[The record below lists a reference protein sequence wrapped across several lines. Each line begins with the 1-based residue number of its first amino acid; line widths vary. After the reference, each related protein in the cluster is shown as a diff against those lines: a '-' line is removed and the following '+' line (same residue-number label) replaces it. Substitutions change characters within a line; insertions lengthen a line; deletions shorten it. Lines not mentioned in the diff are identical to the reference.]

1 MRYFIIAGEQSGDL
15 HGSNLVR
22 GLFEADNSAEIFCW
36 GGDLMESA
44 GATLLVH
51 YRKMAF
57 MGFVAVLKNI
67 GAIAGNLNLCKKH
80 IAEYKPDVIVFIDYA
95 GFNLRIAE
103 FAKNA
108 GYRTFYY
115 ISPKLWAWNE
125 GRVKKI
131 KKFIDR
137 MYIIFPFEVD
147 FYKKHGITVEYH
159 GNPLVDETE
168 NKISSFPAK
177 DDICKILQ
185 IDAKPVIAL
194 LAGSRR
200 HEIEHILPEMIKVVR
215 FFPEYRFV
223 LAGVKNIPDELYV
236 KIIGNEQVKLI
247 KEKTYEIL
255 YVAQAALVTSGTAT
269 LEAALTGTPQV
280 VCFKGDFLSMLI
292 AGIVIRV
299 KYISL
304 VNLIMNSE
312 VIKELIQYD
321 LNEKNLLTELKA
333 ILPGGEAR
341 EKILSDYEVL
351 KVKLGPAGASGRI
364 AREMV
369 EELKGRGGEGEKGRR
384 GEGEKGRVKIILDT
398 IFYD

>member
-22 GLFEADNSAEIFCW
+22 GLFEADNNAEIFCW

-51 YRKMAF
+51 YRKLAF
-57 MGFVAVLKNI
+57 MGFVAVIKNL
-67 GAIAGNLNLCKKH
+67 GAITKNLSLCKEQ
-80 IAEYKPDVIVFIDYA
+80 IIEFKPDVVIFIDYP

-108 GYRTFYY
+108 GYKTFYY

-131 KKFIDR
+131 QNYIDR
-137 MYIIFPFEVD
+137 MFIIFPFEVD
-147 FYKKHGITVEYH
+147 FYKKHDIIVEYL

-168 NKISSFPAK
+168 KRISSFPAK
-177 DDICKILQ
+177 NNICKYLGIEE
-185 IDAKPVIAL
+185 KPIIAL
-194 LAGSRR
+194 LAGSRK
-200 HEIEHILPEMIKVVR
+200 HEIELILPEMIKVVHH
-215 FFPEYRFV
+215 FPGFQFI
-223 LAGVKNIPDELYV
+223 LAGVKNIPDDVYH
-236 KIIGNEQVKLI
+236 KIIGKEPVKLI

-255 YVAQAALVTSGTAT
+255 YASQAALVTSGTAT
-269 LEAALTGTPQV
+269 LEAALMGTPQV
-280 VCFKGDFLSMLI
+280 VCYKGDFISMLI
-292 AGIVIRV
+292 AWMVIKV

-304 VNLIMNSE
+304 VNLIMDFE
-312 VIKELIQYD
+312 VIKELVQYD
-321 LNEKNLLTELKA
+321 LKESSILKELKA
-333 ILPGGEAR
+333 VMPGGGKR

-351 KVKLGPAGASGRI
+351 KNKLGPAGASGRI

-369 EELKGRGGEGEKGRR
+369 KELKGRKG
-384 GEGEKGRVKIILDT
+384 
-398 IFYD
+398 